1 MIAKE
6 NLQARQAKQGET
18 GFGMGHT
25 TSTKLCVYFLAE
37 SKDNVSSCYGIVNCI
52 DVNTEKL
59 WKLHKK
65 IELLEKIAGKHT
77 AFAKFQWFL
86 WFLFIGLM

>member
-25 TSTKLCVYFLAE
+25 TSTKTVCLFPSRIKRQRQFL
-37 SKDNVSSCYGIVNCI
+37 
-52 DVNTEKL
+52 L
-59 WKLHKK
+59 WDCQLYR
-65 IELLEKIAGKHT
+65 
-77 AFAKFQWFL
+77 
-86 WFLFIGLM
+86 M